1 VLGVA
6 EVIVELTLQRGL
18 EHRLGQP
25 GQQPTL
31 PGQPQ
36 PLRPGSLGQL
46 PDQLLIDRL
55 QRIPA
60 GERSTSP
67 PPATHIS
74 HRCLLQLRSY
84 TNFLRVPAAASAA
97 GVDLRAVLWWRAR
110 SASCY

>member
-25 GQQPTL
+25 GQQPTV
-31 PGQPQ
+31 PGQRQ
-36 PLRPGSLGQL
+36 PLRPGSIGQL

-60 GERSTSP
+60 GERVHVTPTGHSHQSQMP
-67 PPATHIS
+67 PTTQELHQPS
-74 HRCLLQLRSY
+74 
-84 TNFLRVPAAASAA
+84 
-97 GVDLRAVLWWRAR
+97 
-110 SASCY
+110 